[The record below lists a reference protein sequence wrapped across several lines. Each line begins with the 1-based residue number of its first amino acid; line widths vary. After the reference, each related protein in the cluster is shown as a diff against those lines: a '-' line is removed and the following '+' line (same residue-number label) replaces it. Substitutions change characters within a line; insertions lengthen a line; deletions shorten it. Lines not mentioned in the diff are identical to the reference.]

1 MSLEQKIEAT
11 LFELKPMRVAR
22 SADSIVDSGG
32 YKVVSVRLRQAEFL
46 CFAEQAASAGMTNNQ
61 ALRIAARRIAGF
73 LETDEQTRSM
83 LRDIS
88 RSISGISRSLNLLN
102 REAAASGTVDMEA
115 MSRERLAFGKQFV
128 RLEEKLRVV
137 LNVSLRRQD
146 GMAML
151 KKASRQ

>member
-1 MSLEQKIEAT
+1 MSLDQKVEAT
-11 LFELKPMRVAR
+11 LFELTPARVAR
-22 SADSIVDSGG
+22 SGSSSLDPSG

-46 CFAEQAASAGMTNNQ
+46 CFAEQAADAGMTNNQ

-73 LETDEQTRSM
+73 LEIDEQTRGM

-88 RSISGISRSLNLLN
+88 RSIAGISQNLN
-102 REAAASGTVDMEA
+102 RLNRDAATFGNVDMSA
-115 MSRERLAFGKQFV
+115 VARERLAFGEQFV
-128 RLEEKLRVV
+128 RLDEKLRVV
-137 LNVSLRRQD
+137 LNVSQRRQD